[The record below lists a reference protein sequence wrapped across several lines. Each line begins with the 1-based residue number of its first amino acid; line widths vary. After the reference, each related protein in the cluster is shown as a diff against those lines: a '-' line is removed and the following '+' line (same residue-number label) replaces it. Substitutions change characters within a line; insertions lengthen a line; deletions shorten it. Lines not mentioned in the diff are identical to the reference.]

1 MEIKEIEAAMTEA
14 NHRIK
19 VLQYHWKRLGEAAKV
34 KEADCGDYVFGDDNL
49 NDAKSIKEELDKL
62 MQANES
68 RNKRL
73 EEIEKHKTW
82 NIDNICEVKEE
93 RTIINSNAAN
103 DDYTPT
109 GFVKD
114 KENIINGKHEKAG
127 GATSLVKAN
136 KAPAA
141 ACVSAA
147 MTKPVQACA
156 PPPPPPPP
164 PKATDTYLEFA
175 AKYAQIVE
183 DFMHLQSLEESK
195 DYILKY
201 GDILMQENA
210 TNFLLIACLEDEMNG
225 HRQKMKQTCRQ
236 TRIIIAISEL
246 AVSKPQHPG
255 NVVIPFFNKFERKE
269 FHFGFFAAVE
279 GLCQGII
286 DWAVTK
292 RMELDRERMKK
303 EMGQNLEER
312 TALDDLKRLP
322 LEERLGPGGLDPME
336 VMETLPVTMQQ
347 AFNWSSVEKLE
358 EALHSMDSD
367 DREYHMKRCVDSG
380 LWTKHT

>member
-1 MEIKEIEAAMTEA
+1 MEIKEIEEAMTDA

-19 VLQYHWKRLGEAAKV
+19 SLQYHWKSLGGAAKV
-34 KEADCGDYVFGDDNL
+34 IEADCGDNVLGDDNS
-49 NDAKSIKEELDKL
+49 NDAKGIKEELDKL

-73 EEIEKHKTW
+73 GEIEKHKTW
-82 NIDNICEVKEE
+82 NVDNICEVKEE
-93 RTIINSNAAN
+93 RTIINTNASN

-114 KENIINGKHEKAG
+114 KENMINGKHKKAVA
-127 GATSLVKAN
+127 ATSAVKAN

-141 ACVSAA
+141 ACARKSAA
-147 MTKPVQACA
+147 TTKPVQACA
-156 PPPPPPPP
+156 PPP

-175 AKYAQIVE
+175 AKYAQVVE
-183 DFMHLQSLEESK
+183 DFMHLQSLEDSK

-201 GDILMQENA
+201 GDVLMQENA
-210 TNFLLIACLEDEMNG
+210 TNYILFACLEDEMNG

-236 TRIIIAISEL
+236 TRIILAISEL
-246 AVSKPQHPG
+246 AVSKQQHPG
-255 NVVIPFFNKFERKE
+255 NVVIPFFKKFERKE
-269 FHFGFFAAVE
+269 FHDRFFAAVE
-279 GLCQGII
+279 RLCQGII

-292 RMELDRERMKK
+292 RIELDQERMK
-303 EMGQNLEER
+303 EEVGQNLEER

-336 VMETLPVTMQQ
+336 VMETLPATMQQ

-358 EALHSMDSD
+358 GALLSMDSD
-367 DREYHMKRCVDSG
+367 DRAYHMKRCVDSG
-380 LWTKHT
+380 LWTKHS